1 MTGIISAVCTQPG
14 QIITTGLQLR
24 LEPQL
29 SASYPGSGTSCYDL
43 SPNRYTTTLVNGVTY
58 STARAPSF
66 GFNGATNNRYIDTGQ
81 YLSSETFTLSSWF
94 KSSVTSSYQMLFSKE
109 TTTGYPWNYRMYLN
123 LTDGIIVGDIGSS
136 GPNSKSVPGFTN
148 LCDGVWHNAVYIRSV
163 ALDSLYMYVD
173 GELIN
178 SVIDTTTGA
187 MANNQNAYIGISAYT
202 GGGVNPNGSY
212 PMNGQI
218 GQSLMYNIA
227 LTNTQVKQNFNAMR
241 GVYGV

>member
-1 MTGIISAVCTQPG
+1 MMAQSAQPG

-43 SPNRYTTTLVNGVTY
+43 SPNQYTTTLVNGVTY

-66 GFNGATNNRYIDTGQ
+66 GFNGATNYRYINTGQ

-94 KSSVTSSYQMLFSKE
+94 KSSTTATYQMLFSKE
-109 TTTGYPWNYRMYLN
+109 QVGGTPWNYRLFLN
-123 LTDGIIVGDIGSS
+123 QTSGSIQGDIAVTNLNYNSIGGS
-136 GPNSKSVPGFTN
+136 TN
-148 LCDGVWHNAVYIRSV
+148 LCNGVWHNAVFVRSV
-163 ALDSLYMYVD
+163 ALDTLYIYVD
-173 GELIN
+173 GALIN
-178 SVIDTTTGA
+178 SQTDTTTGS
-187 MANNQNAYIGISAYT
+187 MSNNQNVWIGLSAYT
-202 GGGVNPNGSY
+202 GASPTGSY

-218 GQSLMYNIA
+218 GQSLIYNIA
-227 LTNTQVKQNFNAMR
+227 LTADQIQQNFNAMR